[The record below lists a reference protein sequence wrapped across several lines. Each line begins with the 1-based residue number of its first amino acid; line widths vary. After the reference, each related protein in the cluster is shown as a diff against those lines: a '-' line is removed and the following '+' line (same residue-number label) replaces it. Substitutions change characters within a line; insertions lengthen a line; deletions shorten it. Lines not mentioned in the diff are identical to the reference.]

1 MKIVWKEWT
10 TEPRMGHG
18 VHFHDLRRP
27 RDRNLVAWLEDFY
40 WLHENP
46 EVVTILCIPPDTIT
60 TASMLTA
67 TKRTISKHVK
77 KKELFIGSISRYIEA
92 WPNT

>member
-1 MKIVWKEWT
+1 MKIVWKEWK
-10 TEPRMGHG
+10 TEPCMGHG
-18 VHFHDLRRP
+18 VHFHDRRRP

-46 EVVTILCIPPDTIT
+46 EVVTILCIPPDIIT
-60 TASMLTA
+60 TVSMLTA
-67 TKRTISKHVK
+67 TKRIISTYVK
-77 KKELFIGSISRYIEA
+77 KKKLIIGSISRYIEA